1 MGSIPT
7 VSTNIMQA
15 KYIRVA
21 SDLHLEAFPSRDMS
35 TLVVDFLP
43 EDERDKESILV
54 LAGDICTGLDRLIEF
69 LHCVEHRFKHVH
81 YIPGNHE
88 YYRENMN
95 WYDRVAPQRANTH
108 LQKTQFNAGKVNLAK
123 YFKDDGSD
131 HVRIITGTLWG
142 DGGKS
147 LFERAMV
154 GRYLNDFKL
163 IYLNTNANVVGFN
176 PERSFLV
183 SDMMAINKAHREEIE
198 LILEQEW
205 RGKTVIATHH
215 MPSYLL
221 CHPRFGTEANGGFAS
236 DCESLI
242 FTYKPDVWIHGHTH
256 DTIDEMMGN
265 TRIVCNPAGYRG
277 EWQTEFNTFQPKFI
291 EL

>member
-1 MGSIPT
+1 
-7 VSTNIMQA
+7 MQA

-21 SDLHLEAFPSRDMS
+21 SDLHLEAFPSRDMQ
-35 TLVVDFLP
+35 TLIIDFLP
-43 EDERDKESILV
+43 QDERDKESILV
-54 LAGDICTGLDRLIEF
+54 LAGDICSGLDRLLEF
-69 LHCVEHRFKHVH
+69 IAYAEHRFIRVH

-88 YYRENMN
+88 YYHENM
-95 WYDRVAPQRANTH
+95 DRYNRIAPQRANMNLLRTE
-108 LQKTQFNAGKVNLAK
+108 FNAGGVAVTK
-123 YFKDDGSD
+123 YAALDGSD
-131 HVRIITGTLWG
+131 LVRIITATLWG

-154 GRYLNDFKL
+154 GRYLNDFRL
-163 IYLNTNANVVGFN
+163 IHLNTNANEDGFN
-176 PERSFLV
+176 PDRHFLV
-183 SDMMAINKAHREEIE
+183 SDMMAINTAHREGIE
-198 LILEQEW
+198 AILETDEW

-221 CHPRFGTEANGGFAS
+221 CAPRFGTEANGGFAS

-256 DTIDEMMGN
+256 DTNDEMMGS

-277 EWQTEFNTFQPKFI
+277 EWQTEFNTFAPKFI